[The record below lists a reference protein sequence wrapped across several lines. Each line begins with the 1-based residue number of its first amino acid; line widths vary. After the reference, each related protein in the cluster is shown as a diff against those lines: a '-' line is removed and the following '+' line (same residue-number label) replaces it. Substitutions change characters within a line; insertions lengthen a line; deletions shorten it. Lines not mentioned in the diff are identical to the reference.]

1 MNCESWPSCNS
12 ALLSF
17 IIPNRFRFVNESG
30 SFFREIHFAPA
41 ARRWLAL
48 PFSGAPGPSRPT
60 NAALFSA
67 SGHGLVII
75 PFSRSDA
82 TALCKPGCA
91 GLVPGLG
98 IDFLPYVKTRRFVF
112 PQMGPEKG
120 GELPGKGQRVWK
132 FSGGRG
138 NVSIKIYFY
147 RLFSIFSFSVLIQ
160 YLLIH
165 CSICIVLL
173 SA

>member
-1 MNCESWPSCNS
+1 MGGICQRNQFC
-12 ALLSF
+12 
-17 IIPNRFRFVNESG
+17 IRR
-30 SFFREIHFAPA
+30 
-41 ARRWLAL
+41 ARRPRRAL
-48 PFSGAPGPSRPT
+48 RMQNLPLSGAPGRRALPMRHYFLKIDFPGNLSLVLLILSRC
-60 NAALFSA
+60 A
-67 SGHGLVII
+67 
-75 PFSRSDA
+75 A
-82 TALCKPGCA
+82 TALYKPGCA

-120 GELPGKGQRVWK
+120 GELPGRGQRIWK

>member
-1 MNCESWPSCNS
+1 M
-12 ALLSF
+12 LK
-17 IIPNRFRFVNESG
+17 IDFRVAG
-30 SFFREIHFAPA
+30 VREINFASVG
-41 ARRWLAL
+41 RYFLKID
-48 PFSGAPGPSRPT
+48 FPGNLSLVLLILSRC
-60 NAALFSA
+60 A
-67 SGHGLVII
+67 
-75 PFSRSDA
+75 A
-82 TALCKPGCA
+82 TALYKPGCA

-98 IDFLPYVKTRRFVF
+98 IDFLPYMKTRRFVF

-120 GELPGKGQRVWK
+120 GELPGRGQRIWK

>member
-1 MNCESWPSCNS
+1 M
-12 ALLSF
+12 LK
-17 IIPNRFRFVNESG
+17 IDFRVAG
-30 SFFREIHFAPA
+30 VREINFASVG
-41 ARRWLAL
+41 RYFLKID
-48 PFSGAPGPSRPT
+48 FPGNLSLVLLILSRF
-60 NAALFSA
+60 A
-67 SGHGLVII
+67 
-75 PFSRSDA
+75 A
-82 TALCKPGCA
+82 TAIYKPGCA

-98 IDFLPYVKTRRFVF
+98 IDFLPYMKTRRFVF

-120 GELPGKGQRVWK
+120 GELPGRGQRIWK